1 MKENQEIQAVK
12 PQKIKKSYAFWPEVA
27 QMIETHK
34 YVHNGK
40 EIAFITQAIK
50 NYCAEIDGE
59 KNLDVLVN
67 RMYKIISAEVDNHSD
82 RMASLLFKIAVEIA
96 ILNYT
101 IGAGYVNLDDDEM
114 RYIRNK
120 AIRFVQKSHGI
131 LSFEAAVEEERR
143 LRKGNSL

>member
-1 MKENQEIQAVK
+1 MTEKLASTK
-12 PQKIKKSYAFWPEVA
+12 KIKYGFMLWPDVN
-27 QMIETHK
+27 QMIEDHK
-34 YVHNGK
+34 HLKNDDRS
-40 EIAFITQAIK
+40 AFVTAAIRS
-50 NYCAEIDGE
+50 YCAELDGE
-59 KNLDVLVN
+59 RNLDAFCN
-67 RMYKIISAEVDNHSD
+67 RIYQIVSAEVDNHSD

>member
-1 MKENQEIQAVK
+1 MKENQEIQATK

-82 RMASLLFKIAVEIA
+82 RMASMLFKLAVEIA
-96 ILNYT
+96 ILNYRSRNCPIHSRCVRSCDPKDASGQRKSDAKILRT
-101 IGAGYVNLDDDEM
+101 I
-114 RYIRNK
+114 K
-120 AIRFVQKSHGI
+120 F
-131 LSFEAAVEEERR
+131 
-143 LRKGNSL
+143 